1 MWSLQA
7 PQHYVFIFVVT
18 IIGIESCSHAFIS
31 LLPLQLLVDHYIIP
45 KSTQAKLQTLQRNSK
60 INSKKFFFLLF
71 EPKDVVTSH
80 LMPVLSHQCVTDVM
94 DYNSYYKLH
103 ANFTFYLVHIL
114 AIMYRSLQ
122 GKKLCWDFRLF
133 FLFSLTGQVGKL
145 TDILIHYFTNTCII
159 CTCQPTHIICIQI
172 YQVKYHCIKN
182 GQALVSIFS
191 QISKIAG
198 FGL

>member
-1 MWSLQA
+1 MCL
-7 PQHYVFIFVVT
+7 
-18 IIGIESCSHAFIS
+18 S
-31 LLPLQLLVDHYIIP
+31 LLSLLLEQKAALTHLFHCYLYNYQLIITSYP
-45 KSTQAKLQTLQRNSK
+45 SQLKPNCKRYRGTVK

-80 LMPVLSHQCVTDVM
+80 LMPVLSHQRVTDVM

-145 TDILIHYFTNTCII
+145 TDILITYFTNTCII

-182 GQALVSIFS
+182 GQALVSKYFQS
-191 QISKIAG
+191 DK
-198 FGL
+198 